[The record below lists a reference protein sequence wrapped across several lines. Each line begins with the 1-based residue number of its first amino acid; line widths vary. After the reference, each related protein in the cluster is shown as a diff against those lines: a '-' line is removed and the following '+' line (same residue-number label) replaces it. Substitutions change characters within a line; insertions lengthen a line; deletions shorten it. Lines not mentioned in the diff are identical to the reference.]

1 MLVRKKNMSDIL
13 KIIAIPLVF
22 CIFIINPIE
31 LLSYYMNLDNTRN
44 LFNMIIKTGIL
55 IIVLLAS
62 FVYYQKRIR
71 VDLYYTLTPGV
82 RGSGKLVKGEEIG
95 LPNKFSDLTAEQDTL
110 FLHKEYVEINV
121 LIEYNKENLN
131 KKSTEEKINSSI
143 NKNDPYGV
151 KPDIIESDDPFA
163 DFYKK

>member
-1 MLVRKKNMSDIL
+1 MIVRKKNVADIL
-13 KIIAIPLVF
+13 KVVAIPLVF

-31 LLSYYMNLDNTRN
+31 LLSYYMNLDNSGN
-44 LFNMIIKTGIL
+44 LYNIIIKTVIL

-71 VDLYYTLTPGV
+71 VDLYYTLTLGV

-95 LPNKFSDLTAEQDTL
+95 LPNKFADLTAEQDTL
-110 FLHKEYVEINV
+110 FLHKEYVELSI

-131 KKSTEEKINSSI
+131 RKSTKEKINSSI